1 MIYIKT
7 GGYQDDDNGPE
18 PGEEDRRRCQ
28 TELCLQPQR
37 DHCEQ
42 SRSTSQEQR

>member
-1 MIYIKT
+1 MY
-7 GGYQDDDNGPE
+7 DNGPE

-28 TELCLQPQR
+28 TELYLQPQR

-42 SRSTSQEQR
+42 SRLTSQEQR